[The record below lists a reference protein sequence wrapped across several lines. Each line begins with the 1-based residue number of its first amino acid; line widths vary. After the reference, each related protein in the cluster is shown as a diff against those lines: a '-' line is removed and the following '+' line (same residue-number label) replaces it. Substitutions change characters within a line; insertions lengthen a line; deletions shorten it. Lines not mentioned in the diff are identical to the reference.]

1 MRYIFAGDRKLSV
14 EILDF
19 MIKRNHQPLGL
30 IINSKNG
37 SHLNELIN
45 ISQLEKDNIFDQKVI
60 SEQKI
65 INSFYELE
73 IDYIICIHF
82 PFIISRALLELP
94 KIGVLNLHPSYL
106 PYNKGWHCPSWCIID
121 NTPIGVTFHWID
133 DWIDSGNICFQE
145 KLEII
150 SYSGELL
157 D

>member
-65 INSFYELE
+65 INSIEFY
-73 IDYIICIHF
+73 I
-82 PFIISRALLELP
+82 
-94 KIGVLNLHPSYL
+94 KKKN
-106 PYNKGWHCPSWCIID
+106 CII
-121 NTPIGVTFHWID
+121 
-133 DWIDSGNICFQE
+133 FQVMT
-145 KLEII
+145 I
-150 SYSGELL
+150 
-157 D
+157 